1 MPIFTVRLI
10 SEVLILSYLTFSTD
24 PERRSSIPQ
33 DHSQPP
39 PSPRESGYS
48 TPRRERVSHFIT
60 QQMSTPQHFPKP
72 FQNRP
77 PGQFHLP
84 WTPTESTPSTP
95 PLPSSPLSAASI
107 TSFTSTSTMSGEHFT
122 IKAIRED
129 SIVLLRIARGMS
141 LALVRE
147 RMRDKFSSQEGVALT
162 STFTIG
168 FNPAPPGERQSF
180 MHVGP
185 GRPRAQSASAG
196 QPRLRFI
203 TNDVQWEEALS
214 GSGGKLTVHIFDR
227 F

>member
-1 MPIFTVRLI
+1 
-10 SEVLILSYLTFSTD
+10 
-24 PERRSSIPQ
+24 
-33 DHSQPP
+33 
-39 PSPRESGYS
+39 
-48 TPRRERVSHFIT
+48 
-60 QQMSTPQHFPKP
+60 
-72 FQNRP
+72 
-77 PGQFHLP
+77 
-84 WTPTESTPSTP
+84 
-95 PLPSSPLSAASI
+95 
-107 TSFTSTSTMSGEHFT
+107 MSGEHFT

-129 SIVLLRIARGMS
+129 SIVLLRIARSMS

-168 FNPAPPGERQSF
+168 FDPAPPGERQSF